1 MWTVEGG
8 RPTNL
13 FSADGGKEGGGMGG
27 PLLGGRECGAVA
39 FAGFVS
45 MGRWVSVSVCT
56 TYCTTYNGV
65 SVRVQVGGFVQELSR
80 LILELF

>member
-13 FSADGGKEGGGMGG
+13 LSADGGKCGVGWAVVGGS
-27 PLLGGRECGAVA
+27 RVWCCGVCRVC
-39 FAGFVS
+39 FDGS
-45 MGRWVSVSVCT
+45 MGLCVGV
-56 TYCTTYNGV
+56 YNGV
-65 SVRVQVGGFVQELSR
+65 QVQVGGFVQELSR

>member
-13 FSADGGKEGGGMGG
+13 FSADGEKWGDGWAVVGWSGVWC
-27 PLLGGRECGAVA
+27 CGVCRVW
-39 FAGFVS
+39 FDGS
-45 MGRWVSVSVCT
+45 MGLCVGARV
-56 TYCTTYNGV
+56 YNGV
-65 SVRVQVGGFVQELSR
+65 QVQVGGFVQELSR

>member
-39 FAGFVS
+39 FAGFGS

-56 TYCTTYNGV
+56 TVFKFKWAGLCRNYRG
-65 SVRVQVGGFVQELSR
+65 
-80 LILELF
+80 

>member
-13 FSADGGKEGGGMGG
+13 FSADGGKEGGAMGG
-27 PLLGGRECGAVA
+27 RLLGGRECGAVA
-39 FAGFVS
+39 FAGFGS

-56 TYCTTYNGV
+56 TYNGV
-65 SVRVQVGGFVQELSR
+65 QVQVGGFVQELSR

>member
-56 TYCTTYNGV
+56 TV
-65 SVRVQVGGFVQELSR
+65 
-80 LILELF
+80 LEFKWAGLCRNYRG